1 MLKNTFLIDK
11 SKLQNLSLKELNF
24 LQNMIKK
31 DFLCYP
37 DDMKEFDISRL
48 LEYEIETEIDTDRIH
63 ESIVHSRKRQARL
76 SFVDSNQ
83 EKAYNLNV
91 TFQYQ

>member
-48 LEYEIETEIDTDRIH
+48 LEYEIEIDTDRIH